1 MMSPLL
7 IELLQLINIYELFVY
22 CSWYFSKIFPD
33 LSNFWN
39 FDVADLILHQFR
51 GLLLVADEEL
61 DVVLDQQFLHMGRL
75 PSRFFSALI
84 DWFVF

>member
-1 MMSPLL
+1 MNYLNIVAATSPKYSL
-7 IELLQLINIYELFVY
+7 IYQ
-22 CSWYFSKIFPD
+22 IFGI
-33 LSNFWN
+33 
-39 FDVADLILHQFR
+39 DVADLILHQFR
-51 GLLLVADEEL
+51 GLLLVAAEEL